1 MKRFIAFAY
10 GIVCYVVF
18 LVAFAYGIGFLG
30 NFFVPTTIDGPAQV
44 PLLRAL
50 LTNCGLL
57 TLFGVQHS
65 VMARPW
71 FKKRWTRLV
80 PEPVERSTYVLLSS
94 VSLLLLFWQWQP
106 MGGYVWN
113 FDSDAAQTVIMYSYG
128 MGWAIVFVST
138 LLINHFDLFG
148 LRQVWLYLR
157 DRPYTQL
164 EFRTPF
170 FYRLVR
176 HPLYLGWLM
185 VFWSTP
191 TMTAAHLVFSV
202 ATTLYILIA
211 IRWEENDLVGIH
223 GHKYEMYRDLVPMIL
238 PTRRP
243 AITSAAAKAAVGMN
257 GPERKSEFAQAI
269 RFIAGENSQAD

>member
-1 MKRFIAFAY
+1 MKRFLAFTY
-10 GIVCYVVF
+10 GVLCYLIF

-30 NFFVPTTIDGPAQV
+30 NFAVPKTIDGTAEV

-57 TLFGVQHS
+57 VLFAIQHS
-65 VMARPW
+65 LMARPW
-71 FKKRWTRLV
+71 FKKHWTRIV
-80 PEPVERSTYVLLSS
+80 AQPVERSTYVLLSS
-94 VSLLLLFWQWQP
+94 VCLLLLFWQWQP

-113 FDSDAAQTVIMYSYG
+113 FDSEAAQTVIMYSYG

-148 LRQVWLYLR
+148 LRQAWLYFR
-157 DRPYTQL
+157 GRPYAQL
-164 EFRTPF
+164 EFRTPL

-185 VFWSTP
+185 VFWSAP

-202 ATTLYILIA
+202 ATTLYILMA
-211 IRWEENDLVGIH
+211 IRWEERDLIAIH
-223 GHKYEMYRDLVPMIL
+223 GHQYEMYRDLVPMIL
-238 PTRRP
+238 PTKRP
-243 AITSAAAKAAVGMN
+243 AITAAAAKAAVGMN
-257 GPERKSEFAQAI
+257 GPKNKAEFARAI
-269 RFIAGENSQAD
+269 QLIVGDNAQAD

>member
-1 MKRFIAFAY
+1 MKRFFAFTY
-10 GIVCYVVF
+10 GLLCYLVF

-30 NFFVPTTIDGPAQV
+30 NFVVSKTIDGPAAV

-57 TLFGVQHS
+57 TLFAVQHS
-65 VMARPW
+65 LMARPW
-71 FKKRWTRLV
+71 FKKKWTRVV
-80 PEPVERSTYVLLSS
+80 PQPVERSTYVLLSS
-94 VSLLLLFWQWQP
+94 VCLLLLFWQWQP
-106 MGGYVWN
+106 MGGYVWS

-157 DRPYTQL
+157 NKPYTQL
-164 EFRTPF
+164 EFRTPL

-185 VFWSTP
+185 VFWSAT

-211 IRWEENDLVGIH
+211 IRWEEDDLVAIH
-223 GHKYEMYRDLVPMIL
+223 GHQYEMYRDLVPMIL
-238 PTRRP
+238 PTKRP
-243 AITSAAAKAAVGMN
+243 AISSAAAKAAVGMN
-257 GPERKSEFAQAI
+257 GPKHKAEFARAI
-269 RFIAGENSQAD
+269 QVIVGDDVAAD